1 MKVKRYFQYCEAQ
14 ALKLRPL
21 RLRPLPS
28 RAYIKPSRNL
38 AVPIVERGC
47 RAGQER
53 GGKKSIERKLVIW
66 EDVGVKEGV

>member
-1 MKVKRYFQYCEAQ
+1 MGCLVTGG
-14 ALKLRPL
+14 
-21 RLRPLPS
+21 
-28 RAYIKPSRNL
+28 KPSRNL